1 MRVKEKRF
9 YPDAIQHIYQR
20 AVDRGVIFYHVED
33 RLVLLTTAAVNKR
46 KYGIIIPAFAVMFTH
61 IHQSAISRSRLLL
74 SKYLQDTNSM
84 VSRAY
89 NAEYSRIGQLFER
102 PPGISQ
108 KKSWKDKKS
117 NIIYVYNNH
126 VEKKLCARAIDERW
140 SLLAYAFSDHPF
152 SEPIT
157 RPSKALVMAMKLV
170 DRRVAKGLPL
180 KYKDLHRVFS
190 RVSHKE
196 AEQYIDYVISRYAL
210 VDYDAAAKYFEDISS
225 MVTAIDST
233 TGGEFNI
240 KEDFYNAPD
249 APFIELGEW
258 FRKHS
263 NAKSPYELTE
273 SEKLDM
279 AARAKRETTA
289 WDTHL
294 RRFFHIK

>member
-1 MRVKEKRF
+1 MRVKDKRF
-9 YPDAIQHIYQR
+9 FPDAIQHIYQR
-20 AVDRGVIFYHVED
+20 AVDRGVIFFHVED
-33 RLVLLTTAAVNKR
+33 RLVLLTSAAVNKR
-46 KYGIIIPAFAVMFTH
+46 KYGIIIPAYAIMFTH
-61 IHQSAISRSRLLL
+61 IHLSAISRSMHLL
-74 SKYLQDTNSM
+74 SKYLQDTNST

-89 NAEYSRIGQLFER
+89 NAEYSRTGQLFER

-126 VEKKLCARAIDERW
+126 VEKKLCAKAIDERW

-152 SEPIT
+152 SEPIVK
-157 RPSKALVMAMKLV
+157 PSKALAMAMKLV
-170 DRRVAKGLPL
+170 DRRVAKGHPL
-180 KYKDLHRVFS
+180 KYKDLHRAFS
-190 RVSHKE
+190 RLDSIE
-196 AEQYIDYVISRYAL
+196 TEQYIDYIISRYAL
-210 VDYDAAAKYFEDISS
+210 VDYGAAAKYFEDAGS

-249 APFIELGEW
+249 TPFIELGEW

-263 NAKSPYELTE
+263 NAKSPYELAE
-273 SEKLDM
+273 SEKLYM
-279 AARAKRETTA
+279 VARAKRETSA